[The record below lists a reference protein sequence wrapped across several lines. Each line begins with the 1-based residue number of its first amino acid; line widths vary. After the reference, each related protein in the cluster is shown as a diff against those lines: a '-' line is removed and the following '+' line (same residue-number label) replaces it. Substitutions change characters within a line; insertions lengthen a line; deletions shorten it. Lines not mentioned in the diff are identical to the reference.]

1 MKMTFKS
8 VCGFGLA
15 TLLAIA
21 AYAASSSF
29 TCSVRQGFN
38 FEKDSQEPIGYIN
51 FLKIGDMEMA
61 ADLDVTDPMNVAK
74 QIKVFGVV
82 SGIHWNGGYAE
93 PVTFSAQVS
102 VNNKNGLATL
112 LHKSMPNTEV
122 DFQFTI
128 YDYDTDA
135 KKYYQCFHSNAQ
147 KLRGMVLKQGGEL
160 AMNVNMGQSSEV
172 VSPKNHT
179 FQLGVMPRDF
189 AQQIHLAFS
198 SSAKLVKAWGVTVT
212 GASAKSPSV
221 LKSSGTVKPAARK

>member
-8 VCGFGLA
+8 LCGLGLA
-15 TLLAIA
+15 TLAAVA

-38 FEKDSQEPIGYIN
+38 FEKDSQELIGYIN
-51 FLKIGDMEMA
+51 YLKVGDREMDS
-61 ADLDVTDPMNVAK
+61 DLNVTDPMNVASHV
-74 QIKVFGVV
+74 KVFGVV

-93 PVTFSAQVS
+93 PVTFAAQVS
-102 VNNKNGLATL
+102 VNNKNRLATL
-112 LHKSMPNTEV
+112 LHKSMANTEV

-128 YDYDTDA
+128 YDYDPKVKA
-135 KKYYQCFHSNAQ
+135 YYQCFHSNAQ

-160 AMNVNMGQSSEV
+160 AMHVNMDQSPEV

-179 FQLGVMPRDF
+179 FQLGVMPQDS

-198 SSAKLVKAWGVTVT
+198 SSDKLVKAWGVAVT
-212 GASAKSPSV
+212 GARAKSPSA
-221 LKSSGTVKPAARK
+221 LKSSATVKPAARK